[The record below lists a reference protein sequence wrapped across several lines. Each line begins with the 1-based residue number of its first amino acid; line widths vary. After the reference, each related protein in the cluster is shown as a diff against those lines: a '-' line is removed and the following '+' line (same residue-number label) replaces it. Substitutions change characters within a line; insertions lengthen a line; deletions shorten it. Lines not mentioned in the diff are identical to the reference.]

1 MYVAP
6 QLAFHIVIPS
16 YKRSQKLKNETL
28 NTLNRFGVE
37 KSIINIFVVEEEY
50 DQYKNINPEYN
61 IIIGEKGLVNQR
73 RFIENYFQEGDLLLF
88 LDDDIT
94 DFDLLGK
101 NFNDFI
107 MEGFRECIK
116 HNSYIFSI
124 YPVWNKYFREKQK
137 YMTTCLNFCV
147 GACYGII
154 NRRNLI
160 ILTNDQ
166 KEDVERSIKYFI
178 YDGIV
183 IRFNQIGFKTKYY
196 SVGGMGSLKNRM
208 NDSVNQVEKLCEVY
222 PSYGKRK
229 IRKNGIH
236 EFVLNKIPSN
246 ISENKINQF
255 SIQKNIFDELYEMLN
270 KIKVPFKIIK
280 NNRLGFPIH
289 RGCMFGIVRGRYNGK
304 IGESRMSLKYPNIY
318 NEMVRI
324 GKMICPFEFK
334 SIQLNHNLVCPKHKD
349 KNNVGVSLLVSFGE
363 YEGCNIVIEN
373 KEYNTNCNPVIFN
386 GAEMDHWNS
395 EFIGD
400 KNNKYSLVYFS

>member
-1 MYVAP
+1 M
-6 QLAFHIVIPS
+6 FHIVIPS
-16 YKRSQKLKNETL
+16 YKRSNKLKNETL

-37 KSIINIFVVEEEY
+37 KNIINIFVVDEEY
-50 DQYKNINPEYN
+50 DEYKSINQEYN
-61 IIIGEKGLVNQR
+61 IIIGEKGLVDQR
-73 RFIENYFQEGDLLLF
+73 RFIENYFNEGDLLLF

-107 MEGFRECIK
+107 LEGFRECIK
-116 HNSYIFSI
+116 LNSYIFSI

-137 YMTTCLNFCV
+137 YMTTCLNYCI
-147 GACYGII
+147 GAFYGII
-154 NRRNLI
+154 NRKDKIVSNS
-160 ILTNDQ
+160 DQ

-178 YDGIV
+178 EDGIV

-196 SVGGMGSLKNRM
+196 SVGGMGSLKDRT
-208 NDSVNQVEKLCEVY
+208 NDIMNQVEKLCELY

-236 EFVLNKIPSN
+236 EFVLNKLPSN

-255 SIQKNIFDELYEMLN
+255 SIPKNTFNELYEMLN

-363 YEGCNIVIEN
+363 YEGCNIVIES

-386 GAEMDHWNS
+386 GAEMEHSNS